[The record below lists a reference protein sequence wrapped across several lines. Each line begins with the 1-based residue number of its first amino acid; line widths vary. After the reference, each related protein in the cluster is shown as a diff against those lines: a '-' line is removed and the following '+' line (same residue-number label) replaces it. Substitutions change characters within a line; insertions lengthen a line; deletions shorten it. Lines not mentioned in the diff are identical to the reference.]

1 MNKTRMLE
9 QKAWVWQVMYQWLG
23 AMSSSRFK
31 PFRHSATFIANT
43 IQCSLCDFL
52 NDTTNDLNVAEL
64 QLGSCTGQ
72 EQKKLLENK
81 ILDLNACK
89 KELESWT
96 DNFFEGIFIH
106 RCRDSDPL
114 IRAECGIQICSWM
127 SRLKEKYMDPQYLR
141 YVGWMLAD
149 KVFYLFPNR

>member
-1 MNKTRMLE
+1 M
-9 QKAWVWQVMYQWLG
+9 WQVMYQWLG

-52 NDTTNDLNVAEL
+52 TETINDLNVAEL
-64 QLGSCTGQ
+64 QLGSCSGK
-72 EQKKLLENK
+72 ESKKLLQKK
-81 ILDLNACK
+81 IQDLSESRE
-89 KELESWT
+89 ELEGWT
-96 DNFFEGIFIH
+96 DNFFEGYQIGLIIRIFIH
-106 RCRDSDPL
+106 RCRDSDSN
-114 IRAECGIQICSWM
+114 IRAECGFQICSWM

-149 KVFYLFPNR
+149 KVVFFIT